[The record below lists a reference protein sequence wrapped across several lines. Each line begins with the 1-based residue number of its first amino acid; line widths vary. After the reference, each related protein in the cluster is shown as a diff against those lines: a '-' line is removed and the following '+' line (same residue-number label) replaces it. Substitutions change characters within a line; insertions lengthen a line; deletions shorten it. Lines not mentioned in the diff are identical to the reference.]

1 MSEREEMY
9 QKYAEQNK
17 GEEKPVEEALLAA
30 QEVELPKAEETPA
43 EPAPVEPEKKTETPA
58 EDTTEPEPSEEEK
71 KKEQEKENNLKKAL
85 DEERAKRKRLR
96 EEKEALEARI
106 REFESKQEPPKEPEP
121 ITDYDAELNAVKSKL
136 RSIELMEARR
146 EQDAKAAAIREQQEQ
161 LTNMKKKTAKELAD
175 EGFAGFEYM
184 AGSVTEYLVDL
195 VRNGDADEAR
205 SLDNPEGWKKIF
217 KEKIYPE
224 FHKQHEESS
233 RKRVLEDKKNLKKEA
248 NLNTSAGK
256 APQKKEDDNPE
267 TWSTER
273 KNQEYLKLRR
283 RNV

>member
-1 MSEREEMY
+1 MTTEREEMY
-9 QKYAEQNK
+9 QKFAEQNK
-17 GEEKPVEEALLAA
+17 GEERPAEEALLAA
-30 QEVELPKAEETPA
+30 QTGDLPKAEEPPT
-43 EPAPVEPEKKTETPA
+43 EPAPVAPEEKTETPA
-58 EDTTEPEPSEEEK
+58 EDEKEPELSKEDIKKLKEK
-71 KKEQEKENNLKKAL
+71 AENLKKAL
-85 DEERAKRKRLR
+85 DEERIIKKRQR
-96 EEKEALEARI
+96 EEKEAVEARL

-121 ITDYDAELNAVKSKL
+121 ITDYDAELNAMKAKV

-161 LTNMKKKTAKELAD
+161 LTNMKRKTAKELAE
-175 EGFAGFEYM
+175 EGYAGFEYM
-184 AGSVTEYLVDL
+184 AGSVAEYLVDL
-195 VRNGDADEAR
+195 VKSGDVEEAQ

-233 RKRVLEDKKNLKKEA
+233 RKRVLEDKKNLKKDA
-248 NLNTSAGK
+248 NLNTQSGK

-267 TWSTER
+267 TWSQER

-283 RNV
+283 RF